1 MQTKVI
7 IGTIAFML
15 VMIILGVATL
25 MEPAHLEENT
35 EAYAGRQI
43 ENGAVLY
50 HDSCAECHGSAGQ
63 SLSCADYGGTGK
75 DCVGLP
81 LNNQLLL
88 CGEPSVRMEQMGWSG
103 SKEGFIF
110 QTIAAG
116 RPPTQ
121 MPTWSQMFGGPME
134 EYQLKQIAAFIMN
147 WSEDPALCGEG
158 AVVVEQVEWPESWQ
172 DLPEGDA
179 DEGSSHYDS
188 YVCFSCHG
196 DPLTPGSAAVGPNLG
211 SIATVAET
219 RVDGQSAEKYIY
231 ESILDPDAYLV
242 EECPSGPCTG
252 PPSLMTSQNFG
263 IRMSLQEMADLVAY
277 YMTLSN
283 E

>member
-1 MQTKVI
+1 
-7 IGTIAFML
+7 
-15 VMIILGVATL
+15 
-25 MEPAHLEENT
+25 
-35 EAYAGRQI
+35 
-43 ENGAVLY
+43 
-50 HDSCAECHGSAGQ
+50 
-63 SLSCADYGGTGK
+63 
-75 DCVGLP
+75 
-81 LNNQLLL
+81 
-88 CGEPSVRMEQMGWSG
+88 MEQMGWSG
-103 SKEGFIF
+103 SKEGFIY

-121 MPTWSQMFGGPME
+121 MPTWSQTFGGPME
-134 EYQLKQIAAFIMN
+134 EYQIKQIVAFIMN

-158 AVVVEQVEWPESWQ
+158 AVVVELVEWPESWQ

-179 DEGSSHYDS
+179 DEGSSLYDS

-196 DPLTPGSAAVGPNLG
+196 DPLTPGSAAVGPFLG
-211 SIATVAET
+211 SIASVAVT
-219 RVDGQSAEKYIY
+219 RVDGQSAEQYIY

-263 IRMSLQEMADLVAY
+263 SRMSLQEMADLVAY
-277 YMTLSN
+277 YMTLNS